1 MSLPAEREAGLAR
14 VATSST
20 AHTLLTTSIRRNSVW
35 RRRELMAMDDLNII
49 DRFTQVFG
57 RYIDSGFGLLAG
69 DVAFLTTILVTMDIV
84 LAGLFW
90 AMSGE
95 DNVPAQLIRK
105 VLYVGFFALLLNQ
118 FSTLSDVIFRSFA
131 GLGLKA
137 SGTTLTAA
145 DLMRPGFVAE
155 TGFKAS
161 RPLLDKAG
169 ELIGFTTFFEN
180 FVTIVVLMVAWLI
193 VLLAFFVLAVQLFIT
208 ILEFKLTTLAGFVLV
223 PFALFGKTAFLAERV
238 LGGVI
243 TAGIKL
249 MVLSLVVGIGSTV
262 FGTVVP
268 AQGAPIALK
277 QAASIILA
285 AIAVF
290 GLAIFVPGL
299 AAGLVTGAPQLG
311 AGAAVGTVAGVAGA
325 GVASGA
331 AALGAGRIAS
341 RIGGG
346 AVRASASVS
355 GAASTA
361 YEQGGLR
368 GVTQAAV
375 SRPIAAAAS
384 SATAPVR
391 DAFRQGEAYGLR
403 ATATAGTAPPSSPSS
418 QTPTS
423 APAWAT
429 QLSRRQR
436 ARDAT
441 MVATHAVREG
451 DRPMSPAA
459 PELKPDDPR

>member
-1 MSLPAEREAGLAR
+1 
-14 VATSST
+14 
-20 AHTLLTTSIRRNSVW
+20 
-35 RRRELMAMDDLNII
+35 MDDLNVI
-49 DRFTQVFG
+49 DRFTQVFSQ
-57 RYIDSGFGLLAG
+57 YIDSGFGLLAG
-69 DVAFLTTILVTMDIV
+69 NVAFLTTILVTLDVV

-90 AMSGE
+90 ALNGD
-95 DNVPAQLIRK
+95 DNVPAQLIKK

-118 FSTLSDVIFRSFA
+118 FSALSDVIFRSFA

-137 SGTTLTAA
+137 SATTLTAA

-155 TGFKAS
+155 TGFTAS

-193 VLLAFFVLAVQLFIT
+193 VLLAFFVLSVQLFIT
-208 ILEFKLTTLAGFVLV
+208 ILEFKLTTLAGFILV
-223 PFALFGKTAFLAERV
+223 PFALFGRTAFLAERV

-243 TAGIKL
+243 TSGLKL
-249 MVLSLVVGIGSTV
+249 MVLAIVVGIGSTV
-262 FGTVVP
+262 FGTIVP
-268 AQGAPIALK
+268 AAGTAITLK
-277 QAASIILA
+277 NASSIILA

-290 GLAIFVPGL
+290 GLAVFVPAI

-325 GVASGA
+325 GYAAGA
-331 AALGAGRIAS
+331 ATMGAGRLGA
-341 RIGGG
+341 RFGGG
-346 AVRASASVS
+346 AVRSAASVS

-368 GVTQAAV
+368 GVAQAAV
-375 SRPIAAAAS
+375 SRPMASAAGAI
-384 SATAPVR
+384 TTPVR

-403 ATATAGTAPPSSPSS
+403 ATAPASDAASVAPTAPPP
-418 QTPTS
+418 QQP
-423 APAWAT
+423 PPWAQ

-436 ARDAT
+436 MRDAT
-441 MVATHAVREG
+441 FVATQSVREG
-451 DRPMSPAA
+451 DRPMGPASPD
-459 PELKPDDPR
+459 LKDDSSKG